1 MLFIRCSDNHIRMQ
15 SVVPEIFEVLGG
27 STAIARGTGLPIQTV
42 NDWLR
47 KGKPE
52 IPPWRRP
59 DLLGFAKSAGKLKEL
74 SPASL
79 KYLRSQERTVGKAAA

>member
-1 MLFIRCSDNHIRMQ
+1 MQ
-15 SVVPEIFEVLGG
+15 SVVPEIFDVLEG

-42 NDWLR
+42 NDWLK

-59 DLLGFAKSAGKLKEL
+59 AVLAFAKKSGKLADL
-74 SPASL
+74 SADARG
-79 KYLRSQERTVGKAAA
+79 YLVSQERAIERPTPTEQGERAA